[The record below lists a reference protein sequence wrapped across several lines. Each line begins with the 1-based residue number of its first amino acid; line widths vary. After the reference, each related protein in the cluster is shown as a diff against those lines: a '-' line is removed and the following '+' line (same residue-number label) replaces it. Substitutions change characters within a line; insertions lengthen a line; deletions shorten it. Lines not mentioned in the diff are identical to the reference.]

1 MQPVSF
7 CLNRRD
13 IVIRTAAGS
22 KLAAATRRSVVAS
35 EVDNF
40 DSYARSGC
48 SVAVVG
54 YARVADDPAEI
65 ARLERL
71 PWAPGRDHFIVIP
84 RVGVP
89 RPARRATDL
98 TSRSQPQGPGRRMKP
113 PSDTS
118 AVAGA
123 VEVRARPPAILPG
136 GVNETSCGASQAG
149 LPEGVGGRRFAAVG
163 VVDADLD
170 LAGWLAGPARTTIT
184 GHGVHCHRQR
194 PRLRERSR

>member
-1 MQPVSF
+1 MHLPASRPVGRIVFTGRALPAMQPVSF
-7 CLNRRD
+7 CLNSRD
-13 IVIRTAAGS
+13 IAIRTAAGS

-71 PWAPGRDHFIVIP
+71 PWAPGRDHFIVIL

-89 RPARRATDL
+89 RP
-98 TSRSQPQGPGRRMKP
+98 
-113 PSDTS
+113 
-118 AVAGA
+118 
-123 VEVRARPPAILPG
+123 
-136 GVNETSCGASQAG
+136 GASG
-149 LPEGVGGRRFAAVG
+149 N
-163 VVDADLD
+163 
-170 LAGWLAGPARTTIT
+170 
-184 GHGVHCHRQR
+184 
-194 PRLRERSR
+194 